1 MISTS
6 IERRWTSY
14 HPEWGD
20 DPLHRELDSQVKAID
35 SLTEYADRLESE
47 LKALAAV
54 VFDGNRSPDDRLTAC
69 VTLMTA
75 NGWQPNKGE

>member
-20 DPLHRELDSQVKAID
+20 DPLHRELDSQAKAID
-35 SLTEYADRLESE
+35 SLSERVDCLEAE
-47 LKALAAV
+47 LKALAAI
-54 VFDGNRSPDDRLTAC
+54 VFDDTRSPDDRLTAC
-69 VTLMTA
+69 VTLMTG